1 MTEHETVSI
10 PGPSIRV
17 SGEYKFVLNS
27 GTPKEADSGWMP
39 NLVTD
44 LGLDMLGSSAI
55 GLGAGQDPTA
65 WLSVGTGTT
74 TPANSDTGLVTYL
87 ASINGRTTVSQVNL
101 GSTTYAGQLT
111 LSWTFAQGA
120 VVGNLAE
127 VGVGRSSGGTN
138 LFSRARIVDG
148 AGVPTTLTVV
158 ALDQLTVYYRI
169 TNTPVKTDLVSSV
182 VISGVTYNYT
192 CRLANATNFMMSNIQ
207 YMYSSS
213 PRWPGTGTTI
223 TFYETGSAIGAITS
237 NPSGTIVSN
246 AQYDTETF
254 GTYTNGNFYNDITLT
269 WGPTKAN
276 PVAAIQSMMLHFGN
290 SFGNWQ
296 WVFTTTIPKTNTKTL
311 TLVVR
316 VSWSR

>member
-10 PGPSIRV
+10 PGPCVKI
-17 SGEYKFVLNS
+17 SGEYKFVLNA
-27 GTPKEADSGWMP
+27 GTDHEQDTGWMP

-44 LGLDMLGSSAI
+44 LGLDMLGSSTV
-55 GLGAGQDPTA
+55 GLGAGQDVTV

-74 TPANSDTGLVTYL
+74 APANSDTGLVTYL
-87 ASINGRTTVSQVNL
+87 ASSSSRTTVSQVNL
-101 GSTTYAGQLT
+101 GNPTYAGQFT

-127 VGVGRSSGGTN
+127 VGVGRSSGGVN

-148 AGVPTTLTVV
+148 SGVPTTLTVV
-158 ALDQLTVYYRI
+158 ALDQLTVYYRL

-182 VISGVTYNYT
+182 VISGTTYNYT
-192 CRLANATNFMMSNIQ
+192 CRLANATNFMMSNIV
-207 YMYSSS
+207 YMYSGS
-213 PRWPGTGTTI
+213 PRWPGTGTAA
-223 TFYETGSAIGAITS
+223 TFYETGSTIGAITS
-237 NPSGTIVSN
+237 NPSGTTILSN
-246 AQYDTETF
+246 ITSEAF
-254 GTYTNGNFYNDITLT
+254 GTYTNGNFYNDITLV
-269 WGPTKAN
+269 WGPTTAN
-276 PVAAIQSMMLHFGN
+276 PVAAIQGMMLHFGN

-311 TLVVR
+311 TLVIR